1 MRSPPTTKVHT
12 VPYTLQLLVVSLFF
26 FTTTTTTFASYVVC
40 LGHIQPSERCVCLSL
55 LSARSYRPPP
65 CTPFHTT
72 DDRKSRLCR
81 HISTAPTVLY
91 DSPTVNK
98 IHLSRSISGSCQ
110 EVVRDRSILPKVCTP
125 LEPDTNGAGTDNQ
138 HSTSA
143 VVNQSVPKSVRQAV
157 SQAVRQSVTR
167 LVHSRDQPATI

>member
-1 MRSPPTTKVHT
+1 M
-12 VPYTLQLLVVSLFF
+12 SLFF
-26 FTTTTTTFASYVVC
+26 FTTTTTTFASYFVC
-40 LGHIQPSERCVCLSL
+40 LGHRQPSERCVCLSP
-55 LSARSYRPPP
+55 LSAHSYRPPP

-110 EVVRDRSILPKVCTP
+110 EVLRDRSILPKVCTP

-143 VVNQSVPKSVRQAV
+143 VVNQSVPESVRQAV
-157 SQAVRQSVTR
+157 SQAVCQSVTR

>member
-1 MRSPPTTKVHT
+1 M
-12 VPYTLQLLVVSLFF
+12 SLFF
-26 FTTTTTTFASYVVC
+26 FTTYHHHLRQLLC
-40 LGHIQPSERCVCLSL
+40 LPGPQTAFRALCLPLSL
-55 LSARSYRPPP
+55 LSDRSYRPPRR
-65 CTPFHTT
+65 TPFHTT

-91 DSPTVNK
+91 DSAQLSTNSP
-98 IHLSRSISGSCQ
+98 LSRSISGSCQ

-143 VVNQSVPKSVRQAV
+143 VVNQSVPESVRQAV
-157 SQAVRQSVTR
+157 SQSVRQSVTR